1 MPLSVTFNDGELSKT
16 ITFTATQ
23 DADDDDGES
32 VLLAFGTSLPA
43 GVSASG
49 TVETVVTITDDDD
62 PQVTVMFGADAY
74 TVPEGGT
81 QAVTVRLS
89 ADPERTVVIPL
100 TATDQGTTSS
110 TDYSVPLSV
119 TFNTGELSKTI
130 TFTATAGRGRRRWRE
145 RAARLRDVAAGG
157 GVCERDGRDHGDHH
171 RRRRPA
177 GDGDVR
183 GGRLHGAGGRDAGGD
198 GEAERGPGAHGG
210 HPPDGD
216 EPGQRVS
223 RGLHRAVERDVQ
235 HGRTV
240 EDGHFTATADADNDD
255 GESVLLGFDTSLPAG
270 VSASGTVETT
280 VTITDDDEEQ
290 RRSPGG
296 NVGSGTVVTIV
307 RVPDG
312 TVMPYHSPL
321 WVGETVEDGSTF
333 VEGTRALFRLE
344 FEAVGGGP
352 SPGGVDVDLS
362 FDWQNVSPLVNGH
375 GQATKATISV
385 PRVDVWD
392 TWVQIRDNDV
402 GQPDETMTI
411 RITGCRRSDCII
423 GTPSAVTLNIAD
435 DDGGPAASIPGPPN
449 RPRVVCGRSDDGY
462 DDNGIAVSWK
472 APNFVGGAPV
482 ETYELRYRVSTK
494 FIGGRLIEHPWVSW
508 PHGVAAT
515 SATITGLMTGTVYT
529 VQVQAV
535 NANGPGRW
543 SEGNRFKVGPMREI
557 CEIIDLLT
565 PPP

>member
-1 MPLSVTFNDGELSKT
+1 MTVRLSADPERTVVIPLTATDQGSASPTDYTVPLSVTFSTGELSKT
-16 ITFTATQ
+16 ITFTAT
-23 DADDDDGES
+23 ADVEDDDGES

-49 TVETVVTITDDDD
+49 TLESTVTITDDDD
-62 PQVTVMFGADAY
+62 PQVTVSFGADAY
-74 TVPEGGT
+74 TVPEGGMVI
-81 QAVTVRLS
+81 VTVRLS

-100 TATDQGTTSS
+100 TATEQGSMSS
-110 TDYSVPLSV
+110 TDYSVPLRV
-119 TFNTGELSKTI
+119 TFNTRELSKTI
-130 TFTATAGRGRRRWRE
+130 TFTATQ
-145 RAARLRDVAAGG
+145 DT
-157 GVCERDGRDHGDHH
+157 DD
-171 RRRRPA
+171 
-177 GDGDVR
+177 
-183 GGRLHGAGGRDAGGD
+183 
-198 GEAERGPGAHGG
+198 
-210 HPPDGD
+210 
-216 EPGQRVS
+216 
-223 RGLHRAVERDVQ
+223 
-235 HGRTV
+235 
-240 EDGHFTATADADNDD
+240 DD
-255 GESVLLGFDTSLPAG
+255 GESVLLGFRTSLPAG

-280 VTITDDDEEQ
+280 VTIIDDDEEQ

-312 TVMPYHSPL
+312 TVMPYHSSL

-402 GQPDETMTI
+402 GQPDETLTI
-411 RITGCRRSDCII
+411 RITGCRRSGCII
-423 GTPSAVTLNIAD
+423 GTPSAVTLTITD
-435 DDGGPAASIPGPPN
+435 DDGGPAAAIPGPPN

-494 FIGGRLIEHPWVSW
+494 FIEGRLIEHPWESW

-515 SATITGLMTGTVYT
+515 SATITGLTTGTTYT
-529 VQVQAV
+529 VEVQAV
-535 NANGPGRW
+535 SANGPGRW
-543 SEGNRFKVGPMREI
+543 SEPDYFKVGPMHEI

>member
-1 MPLSVTFNDGELSKT
+1 MSVTFNDGDTSQT

-23 DADDDDGES
+23 DTDDDDGES
-32 VLLAFGTSLPA
+32 VLLGFGTSLPV

-49 TVETVVTITDDDD
+49 TVETVVSI
-62 PQVTVMFGADAY
+62 V
-74 TVPEGGT
+74 
-81 QAVTVRLS
+81 
-89 ADPERTVVIPL
+89 
-100 TATDQGTTSS
+100 
-110 TDYSVPLSV
+110 
-119 TFNTGELSKTI
+119 
-130 TFTATAGRGRRRWRE
+130 
-145 RAARLRDVAAGG
+145 
-157 GVCERDGRDHGDHH
+157 
-171 RRRRPA
+171 
-177 GDGDVR
+177 
-183 GGRLHGAGGRDAGGD
+183 
-198 GEAERGPGAHGG
+198 
-210 HPPDGD
+210 
-216 EPGQRVS
+216 
-223 RGLHRAVERDVQ
+223 
-235 HGRTV
+235 
-240 EDGHFTATADADNDD
+240 
-255 GESVLLGFDTSLPAG
+255 
-270 VSASGTVETT
+270 
-280 VTITDDDEEQ
+280 DDDEEQ
-290 RRSPGG
+290 RRNPGG
-296 NVGSGTVVTIV
+296 NVGRSGTVVTIV

-312 TVMPYHSPL
+312 TVIPDHSSL

-352 SPGGVDVDLS
+352 SGGGVDVDLS

-375 GQATKATISV
+375 GQVGKATFSM

-392 TWVQIRDNDV
+392 TSVQIRDNDV

-411 RITGCRRSDCII
+411 RITGCRRSGCII
-423 GTPSAVTLNIAD
+423 GTPSAVTLNITD
-435 DDGGPAASIPGPPN
+435 DDGGPAAAIPGPPN

-494 FIGGRLIEHPWVSW
+494 FIGGRLIEHPWESW

-515 SATITGLMTGTVYT
+515 SATITGLVTRVDYT

-535 NANGPGRW
+535 SANGPGRW
-543 SEGNRFKVGPMREI
+543 SEPDYFKVGPMHEI